1 MAREYDIVV
10 IGAGPGGYAA
20 AERAARLGA
29 RAAVVEKDKWGGTC
43 AHMGCIPTKAL
54 LAGSRRYAEIKK
66 LERLGTAVSGASFDY
81 QGLKRHK
88 EQMVRL
94 AASGVRKAL
103 QDAGVERLEGT
114 GHLLSPSEA
123 EVIGVSG
130 ERTRVR
136 AKRTLIA
143 WGSEPLSLSGVRL
156 SDRIMDSDGF
166 LSLNKL
172 PASAVVVGGGAIGVE
187 FANFL
192 AELGVRVTL
201 VELLGQILPSEDKE
215 AADLLAGELTRA
227 GVEFH
232 TSTRVTSLEEKEK
245 EITLVG
251 EKEGRELTVRAE
263 CALIAAGRRPLI
275 HAEELDRLG
284 VAYDGY
290 GGVAVTEL
298 QETSVENVYAVGD
311 VTGGLLLAHRA
322 SAQGRALANHLF
334 GDGDFFYDE
343 KAVPTVVYTH
353 PGLARVGL
361 TEKEARARGL
371 DTEVRRAEYG
381 ANLTARTELMG
392 NGFVKVLLSSGNVCG
407 VTIVG
412 EGASE
417 LIAAASLAL
426 TGEMTERDL
435 RKWVLPHPS
444 LSELL
449 GLFAP

>member
-1 MAREYDIVV
+1 
-10 IGAGPGGYAA
+10 
-20 AERAARLGA
+20 
-29 RAAVVEKDKWGGTC
+29 
-43 AHMGCIPTKAL
+43 
-54 LAGSRRYAEIKK
+54 
-66 LERLGTAVSGASFDY
+66 
-81 QGLKRHK
+81 
-88 EQMVRL
+88 
-94 AASGVRKAL
+94 
-103 QDAGVERLEGT
+103 
-114 GHLLSPSEA
+114 
-123 EVIGVSG
+123 
-130 ERTRVR
+130 
-136 AKRTLIA
+136 
-143 WGSEPLSLSGVRL
+143 
-156 SDRIMDSDGF
+156 
-166 LSLNKL
+166 
-172 PASAVVVGGGAIGVE
+172 
-187 FANFL
+187 
-192 AELGVRVTL
+192 
-201 VELLGQILPSEDKE
+201 
-215 AADLLAGELTRA
+215 
-227 GVEFH
+227 
-232 TSTRVTSLEEKEK
+232 
-245 EITLVG
+245 VG
-251 EKEGRELTVRAE
+251 EKEGRELKVRAE

-361 TEKEARARGL
+361 TEKEARSQ
-371 DTEVRRAEYG
+371 G
-381 ANLTARTELMG
+381 ANLTARTELTG
-392 NGFVKVLLSSGNVCG
+392 NGFVKVLLSSGKVCG